1 MGLCEQQ
8 KCLLFWLW
16 LVVKVSVSQGMH
28 ELVWAE
34 VFYFLFLKKN
44 LLYVVKNVGWCS
56 HVTCLHLHREC
67 CAVCLFWEQI
77 SLGDF

>member
-16 LVVKVSVSQGMH
+16 LVVKVSVSQGMQ

-34 VFYFLFLKKN
+34 VFFFLRKTS
-44 LLYVVKNVGWCS
+44 LYVVKNVGWCS
-56 HVTCLHLHREC
+56 HVTCLHLHRVC
-67 CAVCLFWEQI
+67 CAVCLFWEQV